1 MGLSR
6 LSNLLKSSRGTILYV
21 NPNDVDATD
30 SIENQGNALTRP
42 FKTIQRALIEAA
54 RFSYQRGLDNDRFGK
69 TTVLV
74 YPGDHIIDNRP
85 GFIPDGANN
94 YRLRNGSVSND
105 LPPFDLSSNFDL
117 TTFNNELYKL
127 NSIHGGVIIPRGTSL
142 VGMDFRKTKIYP
154 KYVPNPEND
163 SIERSS
169 IFRVTGACYVSQFSI
184 FDGNPNGTV
193 HKDYTTNLFVPNFS
207 HHKLTCFEFADGKNG
222 VDISDDFLTY
232 SSDRTDLDMYYE
244 KVGLVY
250 GQSSGRAIEPDYPS
264 NGLDIQPKI
273 DEFRIVG
280 STGESIGIS
289 SIRSGNGLNPTTT
302 ITVTTTN
309 SAEGLDVDTPFRVEG
324 VTASGYNG
332 QFVVTE
338 KLDDNSFQY
347 QVQNAPNNPLPASS
361 GATLALQSDTV
372 TGASP
377 YVFNCSMRSVYG
389 MCGLHADG
397 SRTNGFRSMV
407 VSQFTGISLQKDDR
421 AFVVFNTDSPPT
433 GNYDDSSIAGNET
446 ISNNSRA
453 KYKPSYKNYHIKA
466 SNKSVIQAVSVFAI
480 GFSEQF
486 ETESGG
492 EISIT
497 NSNSNFGAKAL
508 TSDGFRD
515 EAFGQDDHGYI
526 THIIPPKEVPIQENS
541 IEFAAIDVNKTVGV
555 GSTSQLFLFESTNP
569 DVAPENVIEGYR
581 IGAREND
588 QLKILVSSGEELV
601 EYYARIIMPGSNSS
615 SEKSFNVD
623 RSLVGI
629 NSIGR
634 YSQSGADNVI
644 TLTEPHT
651 FINGESVR
659 VYGDTGQIPDGLSPN
674 TIYYVITDKNPSSGL
689 STTTNIK
696 LAKTLNDA
704 TDGNNLI
711 INEKGGLLK
720 IVSKVSDKNSGDI
733 GHPIQFDSSNT
744 QWYINVSS
752 DSTENNIYSTI
763 VGFGTDYFGPATPR
777 TFVSRRKD
785 SRNAFDTVYR
795 MRYVIP
801 SNAGANARPPIDGFI
816 IQESNT
822 SIGSTT
828 TEIQKYFGSGSLSS
842 STEQRNYRFISNV
855 DWDSNRATINTEL
868 PHQLSIGS
876 EVELVNVR
884 STSNPSAETG
894 SGLNKCFSV
903 VGITN
908 SKQFTVILPTNPG
921 TFLNDTSARNTELP
935 YFRRKK
941 YSNTYY
947 VYRIEESQNYVAG
960 QQDGI
965 YYLTLVNASN
975 TPTASPFTGESFSQP
990 VTNLFPQTNRDT
1002 PVSDPDETKCFA
1014 SSDLIGEVVVDDPQH
1029 SITKETTN
1037 KMLCDSDVG
1046 SALVDIVSST
1056 GIAHTIYTD
1065 IDHGLNRIT
1074 KLSIVDGGSAYGSG
1088 SSGSLYN
1095 ARLVGFGGSV
1105 TGDHA
1110 TAKINFDAT
1119 GTITSLQI
1127 MDGGSAYGIGNTMTV
1142 VGVTTSSNHVPAVVR
1157 VDSVY
1162 NNVGDSVRVIGVSS
1176 EKYSGYNDLY
1186 RITGVESDTSFAVES
1201 ANVISG
1207 FSATGIGV
1215 TLTNKAQMYLTGE
1228 SILVNSFLYD
1238 YTSGIA
1244 TITSNSSHGLS
1255 VDQKIRLSGSNEDL
1269 YNGDFVVTQVLDNLL
1284 TPTYSFSVNIGVST
1298 ESPIQ
1303 TGTMYA
1309 YREGVSSN
1317 NGFVSVDH
1325 ENINGRMVPTYD
1337 GVTTT
1342 LSSSITNVTSENI
1355 SLTSISD
1362 LGIVIGDYLLIG
1374 DEIVRV
1380 KTTTSG
1386 TNPITVFRGV
1396 LGSERSSHQANTL
1409 VRRIRVNPIELR
1421 RHSIIRASGH
1431 TFEYVGF
1438 GPGNYST
1445 ALPDKQDRAISSSEE
1460 LLAQSTK
1467 KSGGVNFYSGMNDK
1481 GISYSGNRK
1490 SSTITGKEEIFETPV
1505 QTIVG
1510 EDISTLPELNVINPV
1525 EGTFSRS
1532 IRVEGGKNNKVASE
1546 FNGPLIVNNKITSNS
1561 DKGIEANSLF
1571 LQGNATVSRKVTVG
1585 IATPIVSGN
1594 PGDVIF
1600 NANPNEGSHVGWIY
1614 TLESSWRRYG
1624 NLSLSGDLNIGTFDA
1639 LGIGTNN
1646 PRNCTLKVG
1655 SGQTSVCVDD
1665 SGVGIGTTANGFS
1678 LHATGPINFIGTCYA
1693 SNFAGDGSQI
1703 TNLNVDQT
1711 GWAPVTG
1718 GIYNSNLNNVGIG
1731 TSVPRFNLELGPI
1744 GSEDISLHVNGKS
1757 RFIGFVEANDIIV
1770 GGALTATGTFNFTN
1784 IESGNIH
1791 ASSIAIG
1798 TSEPSQPL
1806 QVGTGTTQIFVVDSL
1821 GSVGI
1826 ASTQPQANLD
1836 INGTTRFKSYSE
1848 RVKQLNI
1855 VANAVAIDLSDAN
1868 SFTCVAT
1875 SDINEFVLTNIPSES
1890 ASFTIKID
1898 QDSIGGRTISIDV
1911 FKDNTGTPIPI
1922 YWPGGVVPVVTPT
1935 ANVSDIYSFK
1945 MFDGDNITGS
1955 GMYGVVGGQNFS

>member
-69 TTVLV
+69 TTILV

-85 GFIPDGANN
+85 GFIPDGSNTF
-94 YRLRNGSVSND
+94 RLRNGTVSND

-127 NSIHGGVIIPRGTSL
+127 NSVHGGVIVPRGTSL
-142 VGMDFRKTKIYP
+142 VGMDFRKSKIFP

-163 SIERSS
+163 AIEKSS
-169 IFRVTGACYVSQFSI
+169 IFRVTGGCYISHFSI
-184 FDGNPNGTV
+184 FDGSPNGTV

-222 VDISDDFLTY
+222 VDIDDDFLTY

-264 NGLDIQPKI
+264 SGLDIQPKI

-280 STGESIGIS
+280 STGQNIGIS
-289 SIRSGNGLNPTTT
+289 SIRSGNGLTPTTT

-309 SAEGLDVDTPFRVEG
+309 SADGLDVDTPFRIEG
-324 VTASGYNG
+324 ITASGYNG

-338 KLDDNSFQY
+338 KLDDNTFQY
-347 QVQNAPNNPLPASS
+347 QVQNAPNNPLPSSS

-377 YVFNCSMRSVYG
+377 YIYNCSMRSVYG

-397 SRTNGFRSMV
+397 SKTNGFRSMV
-407 VSQFTGISLQKDDR
+407 VAQFTGISLQKDDR
-421 AFVVFNTDSPPT
+421 AFVVFNADSPPT
-433 GNYDDSSIAGNET
+433 GSYDDSSIAGNET

-453 KYKPSYKNYHIKA
+453 KYKPSYRNHHIKA

-486 ETESGG
+486 LTESGG

-497 NSNSNFGAKAL
+497 NSNSNFGSKAL

-515 EAFGQDDHGYI
+515 EAFRQDDHGYI
-526 THIIPPKEVPIQENS
+526 THIIPPKEVPITENS
-541 IEFAAIDVNKTVGV
+541 IEFSAIDVKKTVSV
-555 GSTSQLFLFESTNP
+555 GSTSKLFLFEKINP
-569 DVAPENVIEGYR
+569 AVAPENVIEGYR
-581 IGAREND
+581 IGAREDD

-601 EYYARIIMPGSNSS
+601 EYRAKIIMPGSDSS
-615 SEKSFNVD
+615 SEKSFNID

-659 VYGDTGQIPDGLSPN
+659 IYGSTGQIPDGLRPN
-674 TIYYVITDKNPSSGL
+674 TIYYAITDSNPSSGL
-689 STTTNIK
+689 STNTNIK

-704 TDGNNLI
+704 IDGNSLT
-711 INEKGGLLK
+711 INEKGGFLK

-733 GHPIQFDSSNT
+733 GHPIQFDSDRS

-752 DSTENNIYSTI
+752 KSSENTIYPTI

-777 TFVSRRKD
+777 TFISRRKD

-795 MRYVIP
+795 VRYVIP
-801 SNAGANARPPIDGFI
+801 SDAGENARPPTDGFI

-828 TEIQKYFGSGSLSS
+828 TEIQKYFGSGSLNSS
-842 STEQRNYRFISNV
+842 NEQRNYRFISGV
-855 DWDSNRATINTEL
+855 DFSGNMTIINTEL
-868 PHQLSIGS
+868 PHQLSVGS
-876 EVELVNVR
+876 EVELMNVR
-884 STSNPSAETG
+884 TEGNTSGLNG
-894 SGLNKCFSV
+894 SGLNNCYPV
-903 VGITN
+903 VGIT
-908 SKQFTVILPTNPG
+908 SAKQFIVDTPSNPG
-921 TFLNDTSARNTELP
+921 QFLNDTSARNTDLP
-935 YFRRKK
+935 YFRRKRF
-941 YSNTYY
+941 SNTYY
-947 VYRIEESQNYVAG
+947 IYRIEESQNYIAG

-975 TPTASPFTGESFSQP
+975 SPTTFPFTGDSFSQP
-990 VTNLFPQTNRDT
+990 VKNLFPQTNRDT

-1037 KMLCDSDVG
+1037 MMLCDSDVG
-1046 SALVDIVSST
+1046 SKLVDIVSST
-1056 GIAHTIYTD
+1056 GIAHTIYTN

-1095 ARLVGFGGSV
+1095 ARLVSIGSSV
-1105 TGDHA
+1105 TGDHG
-1110 TAKINFDAT
+1110 TVKINFNAS
-1119 GTITSLQI
+1119 GTVTSLQI
-1127 MDGGSAYGIGNTMTV
+1127 MDGGSNYRVGNTMEV
-1142 VGVTTSSNHVPAVVR
+1142 VGVDVSSGHSPAVVR
-1157 VDSVY
+1157 VDSIY
-1162 NNVGDSVRVIGVSS
+1162 NNVGDSIRVIGVSS
-1176 EKYSGYNDLY
+1176 EKYSEYNDLY

-1207 FSATGIGV
+1207 FSTTGVGAD
-1215 TLTNKAQMYLTGE
+1215 LTNKSQMYLTGE
-1228 SILVNSFLYD
+1228 SILINSFD
-1238 YTSGIA
+1238 YNHNSGTAI
-1244 TITSNSSHGLS
+1244 ITTNSSHGLS
-1255 VDQKIRLSGSNEDL
+1255 VDQKIRLTGANEDQ

-1284 TPTYSFSVNIGVST
+1284 TPTYSFSVNIGIST

-1317 NGFVSVDH
+1317 NGLVSVDN
-1325 ENINGRMVPTYD
+1325 ENINGRMIPTYD

-1355 SLTSISD
+1355 SLTNISD

-1445 ALPDKQDRAISSSEE
+1445 ALPDKQDRAISPDEE
-1460 LLAQSTK
+1460 ILAQSTK
-1467 KSGGVNFYSGMNDK
+1467 KDGGLNFYSGMNDK
-1481 GISYSGNRK
+1481 GISYTGNRK

-1646 PRNCTLKVG
+1646 PNGNILKVG
-1655 SGQTSVCVDD
+1655 SGNTSLTVDD

-1693 SNFAGDGSQI
+1693 SNFSGDGSQI
-1703 TNLNVDQT
+1703 TNLNLPQT
-1711 GWAPVTG
+1711 GWIPVGG
-1718 GIYNSNLNNVGIG
+1718 GIYNTNLNNVGIG
-1731 TSVPRFNLELGPI
+1731 TSAPRFNLELGPI
-1744 GSEDISLHVNGKS
+1744 GSEDTSLYVNGNS
-1757 RFIGFVEANDIIV
+1757 EFIGFVELNDIVV
-1770 GGALTATGTFNFTN
+1770 GGALTVTGTFDFTN
-1784 IESGNIH
+1784 AKSGNIQ
-1791 ASSIAIG
+1791 ASSVAIG
-1798 TSEPSQPL
+1798 TSEPSQPF
-1806 QVGTGTTQIFVVDSL
+1806 QVGSGTTEVFVVDSF

-1826 ASTQPQANLD
+1826 ASTQPMANLD
-1836 INGTTRFKSYSE
+1836 VNGAARFKSYSE
-1848 RVKQLNI
+1848 RVKRLDI

-1868 SFTCVAT
+1868 SFTCTAI

-1890 ASFTIKID
+1890 ASFTVKID
-1898 QDSIGGRTISIDV
+1898 QDSVGGRTISIDV

-1922 YWPGGVVPVVTPT
+1922 YWPGGVVPIVTPT

-1945 MFDGDNITGS
+1945 MFDGDNITSS

>member
-30 SIENQGNALTRP
+30 SIDNQGNALTRP
-42 FKTIQRALIEAA
+42 FRTIQRALIEAA

-85 GFIPDGANN
+85 GFIPDGSNN
-94 YRLRNGSVSND
+94 YILRNGSVSND

-142 VGMDFRKTKIYP
+142 VGMDFRKTKIFP

-207 HHKLTCFEFADGKNG
+207 HHKLTCFEFADGKNS
-222 VDISDDFLTY
+222 VDIRDEFITY

-264 NGLDIQPKI
+264 NELDIQPKI

-289 SIRSGNGLNPTTT
+289 SIRSGNGVNPTTT
-302 ITVTTTN
+302 ITVTTES

-324 VTASGYNG
+324 ITASGYNG

-338 KLDDNSFQY
+338 KLDDTNFQY
-347 QVQNAPNNPLPASS
+347 QVQNAPNNPLPSSS

-397 SRTNGFRSMV
+397 SKTNGFRSMV
-407 VSQFTGISLQKDDR
+407 VSQFTGISLQKDDT
-421 AFVVFNTDSPPT
+421 AFVVFNADSPPT

-453 KYKPSYKNYHIKA
+453 KYKPTYKNYHIKA
-466 SNKSVIQAVSVFAI
+466 SNKSVIQAVSIFAI

-526 THIIPPKEVPIQENS
+526 THIIPPKEVPIKENS
-541 IEFAAIDVNKTVGV
+541 IEFSAIDVNKTVGV
-555 GSTSQLFLFESTNP
+555 GSTSHLFLFESTNS

-581 IGAREND
+581 IGAKEND
-588 QLKILVSSGEELV
+588 QLKVLVSSGEQLV
-601 EYYARIIMPGSNSS
+601 EYSARIVMPGSNST
-615 SEKSFNVD
+615 SEKSFSVD

-659 VYGDTGQIPDGLSPN
+659 VYSDTGQIPDGLSPN
-674 TIYYVITDKNPSSGL
+674 TVYYAITDENPSSGL
-689 STTTNIK
+689 SSTSNIK

-704 TDGNNLI
+704 IDGNNLI
-711 INEKGGLLK
+711 INEKGGTLK

-733 GHPIQFDSSNT
+733 GHPIQFDSTNE

-752 DSTENNIYSTI
+752 DSTENSIYSMI
-763 VGFGTDYFGPATPR
+763 VGLGTDYLGQATPR

-801 SNAGANARPPIDGFI
+801 SNSGSNARPPIDGFI
-816 IQESNT
+816 VQESNT
-822 SIGSTT
+822 SIGPTD

-842 STEQRNYRFISNV
+842 STEQRNYRFISNIN
-855 DWDSNRATINTEL
+855 WNSNVATIDTEL

-884 STSNPSAETG
+884 STSNLSAEIG
-894 SGLNKCFSV
+894 SGFNKCFSV
-903 VGITN
+903 TGIAN
-908 SKQFTVILPTNPG
+908 SKQFSVDLEINPG
-921 TFLNDTSARNTELP
+921 TFLNDTSARNTDLP
-935 YFRRKK
+935 YFKK
-941 YSNTYY
+941 KKHSNTYY
-947 VYRIEESQNYVAG
+947 VYRIEESQNYIAG

-975 TPTASPFTGESFSQP
+975 SPTALPFTGESFSQP

-1002 PVSDPDETKCFA
+1002 PTSDPEESRCFA
-1014 SSDLIGEVVVDDPQH
+1014 SSDLIGEVVIDDPQH

-1037 KMLCDSDVG
+1037 MMIRDTDVG
-1046 SALVDIVSST
+1046 SNITNIISSSEKN
-1056 GIAHTIYTD
+1056 HTVLTN

-1074 KLSIVDGGSAYGSG
+1074 KLSIVDGGSNYGSG
-1088 SSGSLYN
+1088 SSGTLYS
-1095 ARLVGFGGSV
+1095 AKLASIGSSI
-1105 TGDHA
+1105 TGDHG
-1110 TAKINFDAT
+1110 TVKIDFDAN
-1119 GTITSLQI
+1119 GTVTALQI
-1127 MDGGSAYGIGNTMTV
+1127 MDGGSNYSVGNTMEV
-1142 VGVTTSSNHVPAVVR
+1142 VDVTTSAGHSPAVVR
-1157 VDSVY
+1157 VDSIY
-1162 NNVGDSVRVIGVSS
+1162 DNVGDSIRIIGVSS

-1186 RITGVESDTSFAVES
+1186 RITGVESDTSFIVES
-1201 ANVISG
+1201 ANSVSG
-1207 FSATGIGV
+1207 FSTTGVGSD
-1215 TLTNKAQMYLTGE
+1215 LTERAQMYLTGE

-1255 VDQKIRLSGSNEDL
+1255 VDQKIRLSGSNEDM
-1269 YNGDFVVTQVLDNLL
+1269 YNGDFIVTQVLDDLL
-1284 TPTYSFSVNIGVST
+1284 TPTYSFSVNIGIST

-1303 TGTMYA
+1303 TGMMYA

-1317 NGFVSVDH
+1317 NGLVSVDH
-1325 ENINGRMVPTYD
+1325 ENINGRMIPTYD

-1355 SLTSISD
+1355 SLTNISD

-1445 ALPDKQDRAISSSEE
+1445 ALPDKQDRAISPSEE

-1510 EDISTLPELNVINPV
+1510 EDISTLPELNVINSV
-1525 EGTFSRS
+1525 EGTFNRS

-1571 LQGNATVSRKVTVG
+1571 LQGDATVSRKVTVG
-1585 IATPIVSGN
+1585 ISTPIISGN

-1600 NANPNEGSHVGWIY
+1600 NANPNEGSYVGWIY
-1614 TLESSWRRYG
+1614 TLENSWRRYG
-1624 NLSLSGDLNIGTFDA
+1624 NLSLSDDLNIGTFDA

-1646 PRNCTLKVG
+1646 PGDCTLKVG
-1655 SGQTSVCVDD
+1655 SGHTSVCIDD
-1665 SGVGIGTTANGFS
+1665 GGVGIGTTANGFG

-1693 SNFAGDGSQI
+1693 SSFAGDGSQI
-1703 TNLNVDQT
+1703 TNLNVTQT
-1711 GWAPVTG
+1711 GWAPVTD
-1718 GIYNSNLNNVGIG
+1718 GIYNTNLNNVGIG
-1731 TSVPRFNLELGPI
+1731 TSAPRFNLELGPI

-1757 RFIGFVEANDIIV
+1757 KFVGFVETNDVTV
-1770 GGALTATGTFNFTN
+1770 GGALTVTGAFNFGN
-1784 IESGNIH
+1784 AASGSIQ

-1806 QVGTGTTQIFVVDSL
+1806 QVGSGATEVFVVNQT

-1826 ASTQPQANLD
+1826 ASTQPMANLD
-1836 INGTTRFKSYSE
+1836 VNGTARFKSYSE
-1848 RVKQLNI
+1848 RVKQLDI

-1868 SFTCVAT
+1868 SFTCTAT

-1911 FKDNTGTPIPI
+1911 FKDNTGAPIPI

-1945 MFDGDNITGS
+1945 MFDGENITGS